1 VRTREVFRNALEQL
15 SSYTPRQTDLPAFS
29 YRLEQPHIHR
39 ALGEPLE
46 DVIDVPPASGGATVA
61 EALRRMASGEL
72 SAEALV
78 ADAYTAIAARGEE
91 LNAFTH
97 VRPRAE
103 AEAEAQ
109 ILDGERRQGRIRGPL
124 HGITL
129 SVKDVIHVRG
139 LPTSASSR
147 VPDLDLQ
154 AEDASSVAHLRAAGA
169 IVIGK
174 TSTHEFALGV
184 TTPQSR
190 NPWDPA
196 RLPGGS
202 SGGTAIAVATGMS
215 LASLGT
221 DTRASIRVPAALCGT
236 VGFKATY
243 GLIPTDGV
251 LMLSWGLDHVAP
263 MTKNVEDAALLLDV
277 LARGASAN
285 GASDQSFS
293 QALHRSVNGL
303 RIGVPVHGMVDADA
317 TVVAAFNSA
326 TKVLRGMGVSVTVID
341 EPSEQ
346 DFALANAAGLIVS
359 RSEAAAYHQPWLG
372 RRDRYTDEV
381 GEQLDEASRVTAV
394 AYIQAQRW
402 RREFSRRMLAL
413 FDRFDLLALPTTKI
427 PAPFPAGSEELL
439 LILSENCIPWSFI
452 GFPAMSLPCGAAP
465 GNLPIGL
472 ELVAAPYDDRLLLS
486 LGSAYEHAARVSY
499 V

>member
-1 VRTREVFRNALEQL
+1 MRTREVFRNALEQL

-29 YRLEQPHIHR
+29 YRLERPHVHR
-39 ALGEPLE
+39 ALGEPLR
-46 DVIDVPPASGGATVA
+46 DVVSVPPASGGATVA
-61 EALRRMASGEL
+61 EALRQMASGEL
-72 SAEALV
+72 TAEALV
-78 ADAYTAIAARGEE
+78 ADAYTAIAARGQE
-91 LNAFTH
+91 LNAFTCI
-97 VRPRAE
+97 RPRAE

-109 ILDGERRQGRIRGPL
+109 VLDAERRQGRIRGPL

-154 AEDASSVAHLRAAGA
+154 AEDASAVARLRAAGA

-277 LARGASAN
+277 LAQGASAN

-293 QALHRSVNGL
+293 QALHHSVAGP

-317 TVVAAFNSA
+317 TVVAAFNS
-326 TKVLRGMGVSVTVID
+326 D
-341 EPSEQ
+341 EDPAR
-346 DFALANAAGLIVS
+346 FG
-359 RSEAAAYHQPWLG
+359 HLG
-372 RRDRYTDEV
+372 DRDR
-381 GEQLDEASRVTAV
+381 
-394 AYIQAQRW
+394 
-402 RREFSRRMLAL
+402 
-413 FDRFDLLALPTTKI
+413 
-427 PAPFPAGSEELL
+427 
-439 LILSENCIPWSFI
+439 
-452 GFPAMSLPCGAAP
+452 
-465 GNLPIGL
+465 
-472 ELVAAPYDDRLLLS
+472 
-486 LGSAYEHAARVSY
+486 
-499 V
+499 